1 MELETNRQGSLTTPR
16 SRHLT
21 EQQSAFALAFI
32 RTNGNATEA
41 ARIAGCPN
49 PERDGSELFRHKAV
63 FTAIQF
69 EMWKDVIGALVLGK
83 KCLLDIIKSKVKTA
97 ADKSVQIQAVKAL
110 HARQDSLQAY
120 FEKQEQ
126 AQAGKLSDVN
136 PTELRQLIAEMKA
149 HKARDAGIIE
159 AVPVNGI
166 GGESQAIDKQGVSL
180 PLEGSEPDPDPDPAP
195 PPGADAG

>member
-21 EQQSAFALAFI
+21 DQQSAFALAFI
-32 RTNGNATEA
+32 STGGNATEA
-41 ARIAGCPN
+41 ARVAGYAS
-49 PERDGSELFRHKAV
+49 PERAGSELFRHKAV

-69 EMWKDVIGALVLGK
+69 QMWKDVIGTLALGE
-83 KCLLDIIKSKVKTA
+83 KCLRSIIKSKPKTA

-110 HARQDSLQAY
+110 QSRQDSLQAY

-136 PTELRQLIAEMKA
+136 PVELRQLIAEMKA
-149 HKARDAGIIE
+149 HNAKAGDIIE
-159 AVPVNGI
+159 AAPVNGV
-166 GGESQAIDKQGVSL
+166 GGEGQALDKQGVSL
-180 PLEGSEPDPDPDPAP
+180 PLEGSEPD
-195 PPGADAG
+195 